1 MLALGAQPR
10 QVPRVHRPPR
20 PGDLK
25 PTVQINVLWTL
36 ETQVNLDTALRHLR
50 KPNEPLIIWVDAV
63 CINQNDNAEKDQQV
77 GQNLR
82 QRIADVRVA
91 RAQRQ
96 RQRPRPGQTAEGWGG
111 NAQREQWDIPETAV
125 RRLDQRRSSGRVEPT
140 IARRTPATCPRADPG
155 ILPQRYLL
163 FRRVPHTSVKIVLDT
178 DVDTTRGHPFAEARH
193 LLRVPEVGLGCVRG
207 WPRFRPPH
215 KTSCNL
221 RPPLQIRPRWHG
233 RRYSS
238 PVQFGFQIT
247 YNLPC
252 SESYANA
259 VRAIILS
266 GDVDLLALSNRKK
279 LENAFLGARLE
290 DVYEDSERRFP
301 LANAILR
308 NEGPPRTRQHPQ
320 SQGMGRPSRAR
331 GMHCRS
337 SRPHELSLASRC
349 SWL

>member
-1 MLALGAQPR
+1 MHNLDKSLEFTALSYEWG
-10 QVPRVHRPPR
+10 RPPR
-20 PGDLK
+20 PGDHK
-25 PTVQINVLWTL
+25 PTVQINVLWTV
-36 ETQVNLDTALRHLR
+36 ETQVNLDTALCHLR

-63 CINQNDNAEKDQQV
+63 CINQNDSAEKDQQV

-96 RQRPRPGQTAEGWGG
+96 RQRPRPGHTAEGWGG

-215 KTSCNL
+215 QTSCNL

-238 PVQFGFQIT
+238 PRPVWVSDHLQSPLQRV
-247 YNLPC
+247 LHQCSPC
-252 SESYANA
+252 HHPVWGCGPPCAEQQKEVRECLLGCQTGGRLRRFRAEVSLGKRDSAQRRTSKDPTTSA
-259 VRAIILS
+259 VTRNGTTLS
-266 GDVDLLALSNRKK
+266 CSRDALSI
-279 LENAFLGARLE
+279 E
-290 DVYEDSERRFP
+290 S
-301 LANAILR
+301 
-308 NEGPPRTRQHPQ
+308 TT
-320 SQGMGRPSRAR
+320 
-331 GMHCRS
+331 
-337 SRPHELSLASRC
+337 
-349 SWL
+349 